1 MTSERIKLL
10 AGVPGYESVV
20 LESPTLIIPRKYL
33 FYQCIEFDVVS
44 RSLRANLLIQRIRQL
59 SPFNNPAHWQV
70 NQGNLEQVWFWESER
85 VIRMHH
91 EQDLPTL
98 NVVPET
104 MLYPPLANGLR
115 IQPCIEGWDLQYWSA
130 NVLRHSRWFAS
141 KPNAR
146 EQADFIRVCGAAEN
160 EEWQEGDLYL
170 LPKPWNEKTFW
181 SKENLT
187 SEAVAP
193 RLVLG
198 VLLAWLTLQ
207 LGLGLGVQIH
217 EKILATS
224 VASKNKQLKT
234 LVRERD
240 GALQQQ
246 ELNQAI
252 VSLVSSPSQLH
263 LLAQVRACIPADAK
277 YSILDWQY
285 QHGQLTL
292 LLQQDSLDT
301 RALIQSC
308 SANPAFSE
316 VHVEP
321 GITPDQIRVLFSLP
335 EAAADKK
342 EGDNVK

>member
-1 MTSERIKLL
+1 MTPERIKLL
-10 AGVPGYESVV
+10 AGYPAYELTS
-20 LESPTLIIPRKYL
+20 LESATLIIPRKYL
-33 FYQCIEFDVVS
+33 FYQCIELGLVS
-44 RSLRANLLIQRIRQL
+44 RSLRTNLLIQRIRQL

-70 NQGNLEQVWFWESER
+70 SDGNLEQVWFWEAER

-98 NVVPET
+98 SVVPEI
-104 MLYPPLANGLR
+104 MLYPPLDNGLR
-115 IQPCIEGWDLQYWSA
+115 VQPCIEGWDLQYWSA
-130 NVLRHSRWFAS
+130 KVLRQSRWFAT
-141 KPNAR
+141 KPDAR
-146 EQADFIRVCGAAEN
+146 DQADFMRVCGATEN
-160 EEWQEGDLYL
+160 EEWYEGDTTL
-170 LPKPWNEKTFW
+170 LAKPWNEKAFW

-193 RLVLG
+193 RLVMG
-198 VLLAWLTLQ
+198 VLLAWLMLQ
-207 LGLGLGVQIH
+207 IGLSIGVQIH

-246 ELNQAI
+246 EFNQAI
-252 VSLVSSPSQLH
+252 VTLVSSPTQLH
-263 LLAQVRACIPADAK
+263 LLAQVRACLPADGK

-292 LLQQDSLDT
+292 LLQQDNLDT
-301 RALIQSC
+301 RALIQAC
-308 SANPAFSE
+308 SANATFKE

-321 GITPDQIRVLFSLP
+321 GITPDQTRVLFTLP
-335 EAAADKK
+335 EATTDKK
-342 EGDNVK
+342 EGDNV